1 MSYFTNIAVQNVNK
15 GFVYIT
21 DLTWS
26 LSLINTFYKLVD
38 MYVFLLQTTFCTK
51 YPNINVIKIL
61 YTITCNY
68 MQVSKLY
75 AGKRYQFQTVVP
87 GNLVIAIS
95 SY

>member
-1 MSYFTNIAVQNVNK
+1 
-15 GFVYIT
+15 
-21 DLTWS
+21 
-26 LSLINTFYKLVD
+26 
-38 MYVFLLQTTFCTK
+38 
-51 YPNINVIKIL
+51 
-61 YTITCNY
+61 